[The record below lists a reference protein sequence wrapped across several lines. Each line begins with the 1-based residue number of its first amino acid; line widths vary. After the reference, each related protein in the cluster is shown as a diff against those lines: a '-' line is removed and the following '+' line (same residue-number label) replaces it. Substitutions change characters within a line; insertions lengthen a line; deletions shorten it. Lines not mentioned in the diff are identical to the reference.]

1 MFLLFYSLSTRR
13 YLPVVTDKVF
23 MNVQIGDDEE
33 PGRIELGLFGG
44 ICPKAVKNFIA
55 LCQCDDDINK
65 GRIGKVTGK
74 PLCYKNSSFHRVVTD
89 FGIQGGDFSHSDGTG
104 GESIFDSRFFEDESM
119 AVQFNRPYLL
129 SMANSGTRDTNGS
142 QFFINTGV
150 TMWLDN
156 KNVVF
161 GYVLHGEK
169 VIDSIMKQ
177 GTYGGKPKVPVTIVD
192 SGVLPV
198 KDSDLR
204 LIPVGTKSSMQL

>member
-1 MFLLFYSLSTRR
+1 M
-13 YLPVVTDKVF
+13 TDKVF
-23 MNVQIGDDEE
+23 LDVQIGDDE
-33 PGRIELGLFGG
+33 PRRIELGLFGD

-55 LCQCDDDINK
+55 LCQCDK
-65 GRIGKVTGK
+65 GIGKVTGE

-104 GESIFDSRFFEDESM
+104 GESIFDSRFFEDESFD
-119 AVQFNRPYLL
+119 VQFNRPYLL

-142 QFFINTGV
+142 QFFINTGL

-156 KNVVF
+156 KNIVF

-177 GTYGGKPKVPVTIVD
+177 GTYGGKPKVAVTIVD
-192 SGVLPV
+192 SGVMTV
-198 KDSDLR
+198 EANDLQ
-204 LIPVGTKSSMQL
+204 LIPVGTKSSLQL